1 MTTGALVVAA
11 CPRVGSP
18 AFYRRLIARYPCV
31 IAADGGI
38 DVCLTAGRVPDICV
52 GDFDSASARGLEKAR
67 TAGAEIVR
75 VPAEKDRSDLEI
87 ALATAAERGHDDV
100 TVTAAFAGRADHL
113 LAAFG
118 ALLHAPCPRVRGVDP
133 GLECHALDA
142 ALEASLELHLA
153 PGTLLSLFAA
163 DPRTIVSASGVRYP
177 LTAEPLEPW
186 TAHGLSNVAT
196 APRQSLTV
204 HAGRLLVV
212 IIAPDIPP
220 EGTELHAKDR

>member
-11 CPRVGSP
+11 CPQVGSR
-18 AFYRRLIARYPCV
+18 AFYRELIARYPSV

-38 DVCLTAGRVPDICV
+38 DVCLAAGRVPDICV
-52 GDFDSASARGLEKAR
+52 GDFDSASAHGLGKALA
-67 TAGAEIVR
+67 AGAEIVR
-75 VPAEKDRSDLEI
+75 VPAEKDHSDLEI
-87 ALATAAERGHDDV
+87 ALATAAERGYEDV
-100 TVTAAFAGRADHL
+100 TVTAAFAGRPDHL

-133 GLECHALDA
+133 GLECRALDA
-142 ALEASLELHLA
+142 ALEASLTLDLA
-153 PGTLLSLFAA
+153 PDTILSLFAA
-163 DPRTIVSASGVRYP
+163 DPGTIVSASGVRYP
-177 LTAEPLEPW
+177 LAAESLEPW

-196 APRQSLTV
+196 GPRQTLTV

-212 IIAPDIPP
+212 IIAPDISS